1 MADSSPFWSGYV
13 SPDTIIDQIRNTA
26 PYLFSG
32 LEPVAG
38 RLISQTGYLEIISA
52 GAGLSQRA
60 GLGRGEQLQDYFA
73 LCLAAHHSTV
83 GTFVPT
89 DVDSK
94 IRGLLWNESRDTAV
108 LRPMADL
115 ALRAPSWSLDRVST
129 RWSSIK
135 GSAPVSG
142 HNGEWFSVLAGA
154 HGRFL
159 ALGDGEYADKTAAAI
174 DAELRREA
182 ELFAVALRT
191 PGLEIETLR
200 LAMLITHNLGDLDQ
214 GISFWE
220 GANTATSR
228 ERFARLAHENTRPY
242 GGVLQWAARLYKDN
256 LSAEGHRH
264 YPLRAVRPLRKSA
277 DLLLPIG
284 PFFDEWGGIVARHG
298 ALDATERAEVLDAL
312 VKGCRKVANQ
322 VGYYRAIAGF
332 QEAHA
337 RNFEQAAE
345 RMPAASRKEL
355 RDPAMRQRIAVPRR
369 SFESPLAK
377 RVQMLRA
384 EVRA

>member
-1 MADSSPFWSGYV
+1 MGEQSPFWSGFV
-13 SPDTIIDQIRNTA
+13 HPDTILELIRNTA

-32 LEPVAG
+32 LKPLTG
-38 RLISQTGYLEIISA
+38 RLVSQPAYLDIIAAGPALGSA
-52 GAGLSQRA
+52 ALS
-60 GLGRGEQLQDYFA
+60 RGEQLQDYFA
-73 LCLAAHHSTV
+73 LCMAAHHATV

-94 IRGLLWNESRDTAV
+94 IRGVLWKESRDPGV

-115 ALRAPSWSLDRVST
+115 ALLAPGWSLDGVST
-129 RWSSIK
+129 RWSVVN
-135 GSAPVSG
+135 GAAPVSG

-159 ALGDGEYADKTAAAI
+159 ALGDSEYAGRMADAI
-174 DAELRREA
+174 DTELGREA
-182 ELFAVALRT
+182 EVFKTALRK

-200 LAMLITHNLGDLDQ
+200 LAMLIAHNLGDLDQ

-220 GANTATSR
+220 TAHNTAASR
-228 ERFARLAHENTRPY
+228 ARFARLGHENTQPY
-242 GGVLQWAARLYKDN
+242 GGVLHWAARLYKEN
-256 LSAEGHRH
+256 LAAEGHRH
-264 YPLRAVRPLRKSA
+264 YPLRAVKPLRKSP

-284 PFFDEWGGIVARHG
+284 PFFDEWGGIVATHPG
-298 ALDATERAEVLDAL
+298 LNAEERGEVLDAL

-332 QEAHA
+332 QETHL

-355 RDPAMRQRIAVPRR
+355 RDPALRQRIAVPRR
-369 SFESPLAK
+369 SFESTLSKKAIA
-377 RVQMLRA
+377 LRNA
-384 EVRA
+384 VS